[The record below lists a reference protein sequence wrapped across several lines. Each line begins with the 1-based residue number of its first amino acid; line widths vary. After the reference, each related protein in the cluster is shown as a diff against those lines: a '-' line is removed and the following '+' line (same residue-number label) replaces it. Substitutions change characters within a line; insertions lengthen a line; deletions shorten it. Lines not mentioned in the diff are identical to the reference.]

1 MSFSSDVREEL
12 AHSSIEKHCC
22 ARAEL
27 AGMALSCGALSFRG
41 AGRYQLTIGSETAS
55 VTRRYFLLAKEFLGV
70 TGELR
75 AVKTDRL
82 GGKARYLLSFTD
94 EDTQTLISELKLS
107 DKHAP
112 LGIRSTPHRDL
123 IRRNCCRVAALL
135 GAYLAGGS
143 INNPEHAY
151 HMEIAVSDEE
161 MALAV
166 IKLME
171 GFELP
176 ARLSERKRQ
185 HVAYLKDAEH
195 IVTLLTLLGAHK
207 AVLSLENVRIL
218 KGVRNEVNRQVNCD
232 SNNLEK
238 TVEAA
243 ARQISMIE
251 WIDKKLGLDHLSPP
265 LEAMARLRL
274 QYPDASLSELGGMLE
289 PALGK
294 SGANARMRKLEAL
307 AEELAN
313 S

>member
-12 AHSSIEKHCC
+12 ARSSIEKHCC

-27 AGMALSCGALSFRG
+27 TGMVLSCGALSFHG

-55 VTRRYFLLAKEFLGV
+55 VARRYFMMAKEFLGV

-82 GGKARYLLSFTD
+82 GGKARYLVSFSD
-94 EDTQTLISELKLS
+94 EDTQTLISELKLF
-107 DKHAP
+107 DKHKP
-112 LGIRSTPHRDL
+112 LGIRSTPRGDF

-161 MALAV
+161 MAHAV
-166 IKLME
+166 VKLME

-185 HVAYLKDAEH
+185 YVVYLKDAEH
-195 IVTLLTLLGAHK
+195 IVTLLTLLGAYR
-207 AVLSLENVRIL
+207 AVLALENVRIL

-232 SNNLEK
+232 NNNLEK
-238 TVEAA
+238 TVEAS
-243 ARQISMIE
+243 ARQVSMIQ
-251 WIDKKLGLDHLSPP
+251 WIDKKLGLDHLPPP

-274 QYPDASLSELGGMLE
+274 QYPDASLTELGGMLE
-289 PALGK
+289 PTLGK

-313 S
+313 Q

>member
-12 AHSSIEKHCC
+12 AHSSIEKTCC
-22 ARAEL
+22 AQAEL

-41 AGRYQLTIGSETAS
+41 AGRYHLSIGSETAS
-55 VTRRYFLLAKEFLGV
+55 VARRYFLLTKEFLGV

-82 GGKARYLLSFTD
+82 GGKARYLLSFSD

-112 LGIRSTPHRDL
+112 LGIRRTPQREL
-123 IRRNCCRVAALL
+123 IHRNCCRVAALL
-135 GAYLAGGS
+135 GSYLAGGS
-143 INNPEHAY
+143 INNPERAY
-151 HMEIAVSDEE
+151 HMEIAVSDEA
-161 MALAV
+161 MAAAIV
-166 IKLME
+166 KLME
-171 GFELP
+171 WFELP

-185 HVAYLKDAEH
+185 YVVYLKDAEH

-207 AVLSLENVRIL
+207 AVLALENVRIL

-251 WIDKKLGLDHLSPP
+251 WIDKKLGLDRLPP
-265 LEAMARLRL
+265 QLEAMARLRL
-274 QYPDASLSELGGMLE
+274 QYPDASLTELGGMLE
-289 PALGK
+289 PSLGK
-294 SGANARMRKLEAL
+294 SGVNARLRKLEAL

-313 S
+313 Q